1 MLNGSGGIWL
11 MSIAAI
17 CCLIP
22 GWLVVFLTTLSIFRN
37 DVEKMLAQMIVRLT
51 SVVAVV
57 LVTKW
62 MSPGLGIVDFYGWVI
77 GFYCLALVIEVRIL
91 QSQFKA

>member
-1 MLNGSGGIWL
+1 

-22 GWLVVFLTTLSIFRN
+22 GWLVAFLTTLSIFRN